1 MTPGDSLGAS
11 GEKSVVGSCLCLQ
24 KWEMFDMMVI
34 TCLQVSNFG
43 RKAGTLKGALFM
55 RIGLKRANK
64 ARKKSQIPPAPW
76 QEFIEF

>member
-1 MTPGDSLGAS
+1 
-11 GEKSVVGSCLCLQ
+11 
-24 KWEMFDMMVI
+24 MFDMMVN

-43 RKAGTLKGALFM
+43 RRAGLLKGALFM